1 VDGFQAYL
9 VALAGFAVLTLCWRK
24 CRAIE
29 RLRLDW
35 RRDTRNVPRFH
46 CAAGSPL
53 FEVPDELL
61 TDALLEAQ
69 PFAERTY
76 MTDRRITE
84 IPVIR
89 DRRQGRLS

>member
-1 VDGFQAYL
+1 M
-9 VALAGFAVLTLCWRK
+9 
-24 CRAIE
+24 
-29 RLRLDW
+29 
-35 RRDTRNVPRFH
+35 PRFH